1 MVHGGARREKRKIA
15 LLGPAASIA
24 RMLISKNMN
33 AAINRQICYEF
44 SAMLQYVAIASHFVG
59 ESLHELAAHFYRQA
73 EEERDHAM
81 RFIKYVLDAG
91 GHVEIND
98 VPAPQN
104 QFTSAEEAVK
114 LSLDQEKKV
123 TEQIN
128 GLVEA
133 AIKEKDYITQN
144 ALTWFV
150 NEQLEEVSSMEKLLK
165 IVQLAGP
172 KNLLYVEDYLA
183 RHKTGSA
190 GAISRS

>member
-1 MVHGGARREKRKIA
+1 MRV
-15 LLGPAASIA
+15 
-24 RMLISKNMN
+24 MLISKHMN
-33 AAINRQICYEF
+33 EAINRQICYEF

-81 RFIKYVLDAG
+81 RFIKYILDAG
-91 GHVEIND
+91 GHVEIKD

-104 QFTSAEEAVK
+104 TFASAEEAVK

-128 GLVEA
+128 GLVET

-150 NEQLEEVSSMEKLLK
+150 NEQLEEVSSMENLLK

-183 RHKTGSA
+183 RHKTATA
-190 GAISRS
+190 GAASGG

>member
-1 MVHGGARREKRKIA
+1 
-15 LLGPAASIA
+15 
-24 RMLISKNMN
+24 MLISKNMN